1 MSKLLFSIIL
11 ALGISLSG
19 CGGGGGGGSS
29 PAPNPPPPPPPPSNQ
44 APSANA
50 GSDQSVDEGA
60 TVSLSATAADSDGN
74 VVSYSWNQ
82 DNRTV
87 VTITNS
93 ETANASFVAPDVPG
107 SVSLVFSV
115 TVTDDDGAS
124 GSDSVTIT
132 IMDLDP
138 PVPPDPNFIPL
149 GDLPGGDFGSGASDV
164 SDDGSVVVG
173 ASISAEG
180 GEAFRWTSA
189 GMMGLGDLPGGR
201 FGSGAEAVSADGNV
215 VVGTGWVDDSAHDGD
230 EMSPFRWTSATGMVD
245 LGDLDNCIS
254 NWGCR
259 SSEGT
264 DVSADGS
271 VVVGS
276 SNHGFDTREAFR
288 WTSADG
294 MSSIGALPSGRARAR
309 AYGVSADGTVIVG
322 SDEVWENNEDSGEAF
337 RWTAGTG
344 MVGLGDLPDGR
355 FASGANDVSADGSV
369 IVGVGETAVGGE
381 AVVWTSAG
389 GMVGLG
395 FLPGGDNRSYALGV
409 SADGSMVVG
418 QSELADSGSPSRAFV
433 WTQANGMQSLRD
445 MLIAK
450 GVTGLDNWELYV
462 AKGISADGQWIVG
475 TGLNPLGFDEAF
487 LANISAP

>member
-1 MSKLLFSIIL
+1 M
-11 ALGISLSG
+11 A
-19 CGGGGGGGSS
+19 
-29 PAPNPPPPPPPPSNQ
+29 
-44 APSANA
+44 
-50 GSDQSVDEGA
+50 V
-60 TVSLSATAADSDGN
+60 
-74 VVSYSWNQ
+74 
-82 DNRTV
+82 
-87 VTITNS
+87 
-93 ETANASFVAPDVPG
+93 
-107 SVSLVFSV
+107 VFSG
-115 TVTDDDGAS
+115 TVTDDDSAK
-124 GSDSVTIT
+124 GSDSVTIAS
-132 IMDLDP
+132 MDLDP

-149 GDLPGGDFGSGASDV
+149 GDLPGGGFYSAANGV

-173 ASISAEG
+173 ASESALG

-189 GMMGLGDLPGGR
+189 TGMVGLGDLPGGR
-201 FGSGAEAVSADGNV
+201 FTSGAEAVSADGNV
-215 VVGTGWVDDSAHDGD
+215 VVGTGWIDDSSHDGD

-259 SSEGT
+259 SSSGT

-271 VVVGS
+271 VVVGT

-294 MSSIGALPSGRARAR
+294 MLSIGALPSGRARAR

-322 SDEVWENNEDSGEAF
+322 RDEVWENNEDSLEAF
-337 RWTAGTG
+337 RWTAATG

-355 FASGANDVSADGSV
+355 FASEANDVSADGSV

-450 GVTGLDNWELYV
+450 DVATLDNWELRE
-462 AKGISADGQWIVG
+462 ARSISANGEWVVG
-475 TGLNPLGFDEAF
+475 VGLNALGLDEAF
-487 LANISAP
+487 LANISVP